1 MTERDSLTERQREV
15 LDFIEAKIAR
25 DGYPPTIRE
34 IGDHMRIRS
43 TNGVSDHLKA
53 LQRKGFLSRTESKS
67 RACVP
72 LQPSRAGVTAPTG
85 PSSGY
90 APGSS
95 GPSSGYAPGSSGPT
109 LSSSAPGPSLVG
121 RGRLQGRPEL
131 TPVLT
136 DEQPIDV
143 PVRGRIAAGVPIAA
157 LESREDTV
165 RIDRFF
171 LGKSKDVFAL
181 RVVGQSMI
189 EDGIH
194 DGDFIFVRK
203 QQTAP
208 RGAIVVAMIEG
219 EATVKRYFHE
229 GHRVRFQPANSA
241 MQPIYVAA
249 SEFRETQIVGVV
261 VGIYRTMD

>member
-1 MTERDSLTERQREV
+1 MTNRQNLTDRQREV
-15 LDFIEAKIAR
+15 LGFIEAKIAR

-34 IGDHMRIRS
+34 IGEHLGIRS
-43 TNGVSDHLKA
+43 TNGVTDHLKA
-53 LQRKGFLSRTESKS
+53 LQRKGVLSRTESKS

-72 LQPSRAGVTAPTG
+72 VQPPQATPSRRPGAPVEQGWGRRTAD
-85 PSSGY
+85 
-90 APGSS
+90 
-95 GPSSGYAPGSSGPT
+95 
-109 LSSSAPGPSLVG
+109 
-121 RGRLQGRPEL
+121 RL
-131 TPVLT
+131 TPVELV
-136 DEQPIDV
+136 DDSVSV
-143 PVRGRIAAGVPIAA
+143 PVRGRIAAGAPIAA
-157 LESREDTV
+157 IDSREDTV

-171 LGKSKDVFAL
+171 LGKNKDVFAL
-181 RVVGQSMI
+181 RVVGESMI

-203 QQTAP
+203 QQAAP

-219 EATVKRYFHE
+219 EATVKRFYHE

>member
-1 MTERDSLTERQREV
+1 MIERESLTERQREV
-15 LDFIEAKIAR
+15 LDFIENKIAR

-34 IGDHMRIRS
+34 IGDHLHIRS

-72 LQPSRAGVTAPTG
+72 LHPGRARVEPAPQVA
-85 PSSGY
+85 S
-90 APGSS
+90 
-95 GPSSGYAPGSSGPT
+95 
-109 LSSSAPGPSLVG
+109 
-121 RGRLQGRPEL
+121 LQGRASPRSARSEL
-131 TPVLT
+131 TPVAL
-136 DEQPIDV
+136 DDQSVEV
-143 PVRGRIAAGVPIAA
+143 PVRGRIAAGSPIAA
-157 LESREDTV
+157 VESREDTV

-171 LGKSKDVFAL
+171 LGKNKDVCAL

-203 QQTAP
+203 QQSAP

-219 EATVKRYFHE
+219 EATVKRYYHE

>member
-1 MTERDSLTERQREV
+1 MTDRDNLTDRQREV
-15 LDFIEAKIAR
+15 LAVIENKIAR

-34 IGDHMRIRS
+34 IGQQLGIRS
-43 TNGVSDHLKA
+43 TNGVTDHLKA
-53 LQRKGFLSRTESKS
+53 LQRKGVLARTESKS

-72 LQPSRAGVTAPTG
+72 LLPERRPSAGKPPAVARPGLTGRRGPERLTLVETA
-85 PSSGY
+85 
-90 APGSS
+90 
-95 GPSSGYAPGSSGPT
+95 
-109 LSSSAPGPSLVG
+109 
-121 RGRLQGRPEL
+121 
-131 TPVLT
+131 
-136 DEQPIDV
+136 DENVEI
-143 PVRGRIAAGVPIAA
+143 PVRGKIAAGAPIAA

-171 LGKSKDVFAL
+171 LGKNKDVFAL
-181 RVVGQSMI
+181 RVVGESMI

-203 QQTAP
+203 QQAAP
-208 RGAIVVAMIEG
+208 RGAIVVAMIDG
-219 EATVKRYFHE
+219 EATVKRYYHE
-229 GHRVRFQPANSA
+229 GLRVRFQPANSA